1 MKCSTGNVSLSAND
15 PPKANQD
22 FENDPPAK
30 WPPPSPSQA
39 KNDQSPIKNVT
50 GHALIKKVQYSE
62 IVMRKIRYCL
72 WEIYPLMFLNK

>member
-1 MKCSTGNVSLSAND
+1 MATPFPLTG
-15 PPKANQD
+15 
-22 FENDPPAK
+22 
-30 WPPPSPSQA
+30 

-50 GHALIKKVQYSE
+50 GNALIKKVQCSG